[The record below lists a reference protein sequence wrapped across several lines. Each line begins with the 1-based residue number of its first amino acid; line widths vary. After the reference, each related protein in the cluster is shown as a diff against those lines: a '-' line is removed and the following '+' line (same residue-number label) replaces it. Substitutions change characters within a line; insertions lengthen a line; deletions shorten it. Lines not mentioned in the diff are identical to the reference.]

1 MHSTRTLTSRNSYWT
16 NSPCAHIGSRK
27 RKKACAWACVR
38 AGERVNLN
46 KSSQICEIQFTV
58 HYQFRLFSPFSRITT
73 IPRGAYTRY
82 TTTHDN
88 SPFYYFVTMEFTLCA
103 LYYYTLGICSTKID
117 NNSDWLT
124 DCVFTKASETAM
136 SYTHTFCLMSL
147 NIRVEYPLSSPT
159 TVEHLMSKRMNARR
173 VIRWNGILCI
183 LHSNVYRL
191 IRAIDVIIS
200 WIS

>member
-16 NSPCAHIGSRK
+16 NSPCVHIGSRK

-82 TTTHDN
+82 TTTAHFIILWRWN
-88 SPFYYFVTMEFTLCA
+88 SLYVLCIIIRLA
-103 LYYYTLGICSTKID
+103 YAPPKSITIPS
-117 NNSDWLT
+117 
-124 DCVFTKASETAM
+124 V
-136 SYTHTFCLMSL
+136 CLPKPVKRWVRLIFFFIWCRRISVL
-147 NIRVEYPLSSPT
+147 NIRLVLRQPSSIWCPN
-159 TVEHLMSKRMNARR
+159 EWM
-173 VIRWNGILCI
+173 
-183 LHSNVYRL
+183 
-191 IRAIDVIIS
+191 RAA
-200 WIS
+200 